1 MLPPSAAVGGG
12 PGALVP
18 GPDAD
23 PVVLA
28 AYLVAGLVVSLVAVA
43 VLVKIG
49 RVVYRLSKPA
59 LGYLDRRLPV
69 PVPTGATNRVLLT
82 VVVLVAAVGAGYL
95 ALDAAAPY
103 VWYGKP
109 LPGVDVAGSGADP
122 LVYEGDAH
130 DLGVA
135 ASARENRSDVDGDGL
150 PDAWER
156 AGETPDGVALPD
168 ADPRHK
174 DLYVQVNRGATGR
187 ALTADERAT
196 LRQIWAEMPVENP
209 DGERGV
215 RLHLDADPP
224 GGAALGELAQVTEP
238 GDAGRFYTREHLGE
252 RLCRY
257 RQVTLGQVAVPNA
270 TVAAEAPGHA
280 VVVDTG
286 RRTDAGDVPWRV
298 HAVTHGLLHT
308 VVGPSADGS
317 VHDASGWLA
326 SAPGPGDDHLSAA
339 AADRLS
345 RRGFAAPRKGSCG
358 AGGAA

>member
-1 MLPPSAAVGGG
+1 MSLPPAA

-28 AYLVAGLVVSLVAVA
+28 AYLVAGLVASLVAVA
-43 VLVKIG
+43 LLVAVG
-49 RVVYRLSKPA
+49 RLTYRLSKPV

-82 VVVLVAAVGAGYL
+82 VLVLLLAAGAGYG

-109 LPGVDVAGSGADP
+109 LPQV
-122 LVYEGDAH
+122 
-130 DLGVA
+130 DLGGGDGGLRYENDIHRLGVGARGPDA
-135 ASARENRSDVDGDGL
+135 APDADGDGL

-174 DLYVQVNRGATGR
+174 DLYVQVNRGVTGR
-187 ALTADERAT
+187 PLTASERAD
-196 LRQIWAEMPVENP
+196 LRRIWADLPVENP
-209 DGERGV
+209 DGEPGV
-215 RLHLDADPP
+215 RLHLDTDPP
-224 GGAALGELAQVTEP
+224 GGADLGELGQVTDP
-238 GDAGRFYTREHLGE
+238 GDAGRFYTREHLGA

-257 RQVTLGQVAVPNA
+257 HQVTLGQVAIGNA
-270 TVAAEAPGHA
+270 SVASEAPGRA

-286 RRTDAGDVPWRV
+286 RRADPGSVPWRV

-308 VVGPSADGS
+308 VVGPLEGGA
-317 VHDASGWLA
+317 VHTESGWLRA
-326 SAPGPGDDHLSAA
+326 APAPGEEHLSEAA
-339 AADRLS
+339 ASRLS
-345 RRGFAAPRKGSCG
+345 RRGFAIPRNGTCANGS
-358 AGGAA
+358 AA